1 MREEGVFTN
10 TIVGEMKIPDYYKKI
25 WR

>member
-25 WR
+25 